1 MGAPTPGDCSPAA
14 CTRTRL
20 LETAGE
26 VFAER
31 GYRDATVREICT
43 RAGANIASV
52 NYYFKGKEG
61 LYAEVI
67 KHAQRCMHRAYPL
80 TVDPAAPAED
90 RLAAFIRA
98 FLWRVL
104 DDARPAW
111 HTKLMSREM
120 VEPTA
125 ALDQV
130 VADTIRPTFG
140 ALGSILAEL
149 IPGATP
155 DQLRLAGASIIG
167 QCLLHRHCR
176 PVLERLFPGHEY
188 GERELEALT
197 EHVVAFSLAGVRALA
212 KGTQAGA
219 PSAPR
224 AKRRSA

>member
-1 MGAPTPGDCSPAA
+1 M
-14 CTRTRL
+14 RL

-43 RAGANIASV
+43 RAGANIAAV

-61 LYAEVI
+61 LYAEVV
-67 KHAQRCMHRAYPL
+67 KHAQCCMRRDYPL
-80 TVDPAAPAED
+80 TVDPGAAAQD

-98 FLWRVL
+98 FLRRVL

-140 ALGSILAEL
+140 VLGSILAEL
-149 IPGATP
+149 MPEATP
-155 DQLRLAGASIIG
+155 EQLQLTGASIVG
-167 QCLLHRHCR
+167 QCLMHRHCR
-176 PVLERLFPGHEY
+176 PVLERLFPGHKY
-188 GERELEALT
+188 GERELEALA
-197 EHVVAFSLAGVRALA
+197 EHVVAFSLAGVRSLA
-212 KGTQAGA
+212 KGAQAAA
-219 PSAPR
+219 PNTASAPR